1 MVNSILTE
9 MFSDYIY
16 VLRRLFRIKWED
28 NSKETHSKCQGFF
41 LTLALNNEECE
52 ANIEYY
58 MKQ

>member
-16 VLRRLFRIKWED
+16 VLHRLFRIKWED
-28 NSKETHSKCQGFF
+28 NGKETHSEYQGFF
-41 LTLALNNEECE
+41 LILALNNEECE

-58 MKQ
+58 MKK